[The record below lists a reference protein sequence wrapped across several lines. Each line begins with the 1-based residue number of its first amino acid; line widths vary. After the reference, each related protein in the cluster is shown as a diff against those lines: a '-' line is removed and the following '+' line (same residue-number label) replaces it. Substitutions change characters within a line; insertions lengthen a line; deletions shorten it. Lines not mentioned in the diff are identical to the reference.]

1 MFKHLYD
8 CFIDKDC
15 DLIEINPLVVTS
27 KGELIAA
34 DSKIT
39 IDDNAAF
46 RQTELKEWEDKSQQN
61 EHERVASNFDL
72 NYIYIGGNIGCLVN
86 GAGLAMSTM
95 DIIKL
100 YGGEPANFLD
110 VGGSADDE

>member
-15 DLIEINPLVVTS
+15 DMIEINPLALLKSGQIV
-27 KGELIAA
+27 AA

-46 RQTELKEWEDKSQQN
+46 RHEDIVKEQDTS
-61 EHERVASNFDL
+61 
-72 NYIYIGGNIGCLVN
+72 
-86 GAGLAMSTM
+86 
-95 DIIKL
+95 
-100 YGGEPANFLD
+100 
-110 VGGSADDE
+110 